1 MGSPTEELREG
12 TEGVEGVCNPVG
24 RTTISTNWTPQ
35 SCQGLNYQPKSI
47 YMEGYMALTIAED
60 CLIWHHWEGRC
71 LLLWRLV
78 APMKVDAAEVNQEWV
93 GGLWSTL
100 L

>member
-1 MGSPTEELREG
+1 
-12 TEGVEGVCNPVG
+12 
-24 RTTISTNWTPQ
+24 
-35 SCQGLNYQPKSI
+35 
-47 YMEGYMALTIAED
+47 MEGYMALTIYVAED